1 MTTMN
6 LNLKTTLTLPTFP
19 ALAPR
24 RAQNRL
30 ANPPRPTPRGMKF
43 DAEDAIFA
51 VTMLVFAA
59 SVVACFFWIWS

>member
-1 MTTMN
+1 
-6 LNLKTTLTLPTFP
+6 
-19 ALAPR
+19 
-24 RAQNRL
+24 
-30 ANPPRPTPRGMKF
+30 MKF